1 MTDALDAALAQRDDL
16 DQYGSAKRML
26 FALQL
31 SLDLED
37 IHSVAATALTDGPD
51 DKSCDLVYID
61 RDSRS
66 MVLAQGYEATKV
78 NQAQAPLTKATSL
91 HQAVNWLFGSHT
103 ENDVPQR
110 LRSAWKEL
118 HEALTDDAIDF
129 IDVWFVHNLP
139 ENHQIAEELDAV
151 AKAAYGIIAARYNV
165 DGMSVVGTEVGRET
179 LSDRYE
185 GSRTPILVGDEFS
198 IPVSGA
204 FAENGENWS
213 ALCAS
218 IPASWLRSQFSE
230 HKERLF
236 SANIRGYLG
245 STRSQSNINNGIQAT
260 ARTQPGRF
268 WAYNNG
274 ITALVHSFDYSG
286 GDSVK
291 ITGIAIVNGAQTTGA
306 LGSTDS
312 EKMEEVK
319 LLARFIKCDDSAT
332 VQDIIRYNNRQN
344 PTQASDFRSNDR
356 VQSRLVREF
365 ESLGV
370 VGYNGGRR
378 GGAED
383 VIRRPGENQLAATVA
398 AQALASFHGRPD
410 VAYHEKGQIW
420 EQDAIY
426 STVFPERVSARHILF
441 VYSLLRALEQ
451 SKTGLGSRSGAAQT
465 QRDQDLAKWFGM
477 RGSTFLAVTA
487 IGASIESVLN
497 VPITDRY
504 SLEFSKNLTIPK
516 AVEAWLPVTKAL
528 LALAPNQLSAPLSSI
543 GGLRNRTAVDS
554 AISTFT
560 AVVSATSQ
568 VNEPIYSA
576 FAEMVKA

>member
-1 MTDALDAALAQRDDL
+1 
-16 DQYGSAKRML
+16 ML

-37 IHSVAATALTDGPD
+37 IHSVAATALTNGSD
-51 DKSCDLVYID
+51 DKSCDVVYID

-66 MVLAQGYEATKV
+66 MVLAQGYEASNV
-78 NQAQAPLTKATSL
+78 NQVQAPLTKATSL
-91 HQAVNWLFGSHT
+91 HQAVNWLFGATS
-103 ENDVPQR
+103 ENGVPQR
-110 LRSAWKEL
+110 LRSAWREL
-118 HEALTDDAIDF
+118 NEALADGAIENVE
-129 IDVWFVHNLP
+129 IWFVHNLP
-139 ENHQIAEELDAV
+139 ENRQIDEELQAV
-151 AKAAYGIIAARYNV
+151 ATAAYRIIAARYRV
-165 DGMSVVGTEVGRET
+165 DDLSVTGIEIGRKA

-185 GSRTPILVGDEFS
+185 GSRTPILVGEDFT

-204 FAENGENWS
+204 FEESGENWS

-218 IPASWLRSQFSE
+218 IPAVWLRSQFSQ

-260 ARTQPGRF
+260 ARENPGRF

-286 GDSVK
+286 GESVK

-306 LGSTDS
+306 LGSTDG
-312 EKMEEVK
+312 ERMEDIRI
-319 LLARFIKCDDSAT
+319 LARFIKCDDAET
-332 VQDIIRYNNRQN
+332 VRDIIRFNNRQN

-356 VQSRLVREF
+356 VQSRLVKDF

-398 AQALASFHGRPD
+398 AQALAAFHSRPD

-426 STVFPERVSARHILF
+426 SSVFPERVSARHILF

-451 SKTGLGSRSGAAQT
+451 SKTALSSLPGGAQT
-465 QRDQDLAKWFGM
+465 RRDQELAKWFGM
-477 RGSTFLAVTA
+477 RGSTFLAVAA
-487 IGASIESVLN
+487 IGASIESVLDLP
-497 VPITDRY
+497 VSDRY
-504 SLEFSKNLTIPK
+504 NLEFTKNLSIPK
-516 AVEAWLPVTKAL
+516 AIETWGPVVTSL
-528 LALAPNQLSAPLSSI
+528 LSLAPNQLSSPLSSA
-543 GGLRNRTAVDS
+543 GGLRNRAAVDA
-554 AISTFT
+554 AIDTYR
-560 AVVSATSQ
+560 AVVAATSE
-568 VNEPIYSA
+568 VNKPIYA
-576 FAEMVKA
+576 DFAGKVRS

>member
-1 MTDALDAALAQRDDL
+1 M
-16 DQYGSAKRML
+16 
-26 FALQL
+26 
-31 SLDLED
+31 
-37 IHSVAATALTDGPD
+37 
-51 DKSCDLVYID
+51 
-61 RDSRS
+61 
-66 MVLAQGYEATKV
+66 
-78 NQAQAPLTKATSL
+78 
-91 HQAVNWLFGSHT
+91 
-103 ENDVPQR
+103 R
-110 LRSAWKEL
+110 LRSAWREL
-118 HEALTDDAIDF
+118 HEALSEDAIDTVD
-129 IDVWFVHNLP
+129 IWFVHNLP
-139 ENHQIAEELDAV
+139 ENHQIAEELSAI
-151 AKAAYGIIAARYNV
+151 AKATYGLISSRYNADNV
-165 DGMSVVGTEVGRET
+165 SVTATEVGRKT

-185 GSRTPILVGDEFS
+185 GSRTPILVGNEFS

-204 FAENGENWS
+204 FTETGENWS

-218 IPASWLRSQFSE
+218 IPASWLRDQFFV

-260 ARTQPGRF
+260 AREKPGRF

-274 ITALVHSFDYSG
+274 ITALVHSFEYSG
-286 GDSVK
+286 GDSVE

-312 EKMEEVK
+312 EKMEDIK
-319 LLARFIKCDDSAT
+319 LLARFIKCDDAGT

-426 STVFPERVSARHILF
+426 SSVFPERISARHILF

-451 SKTGLGSRSGAAQT
+451 SKTSLSSRGGTPQT

-477 RGSTFLAVTA
+477 RGSTFLAVAA

-497 VPITDRY
+497 VPTPDRHN
-504 SLEFSKNLTIPK
+504 LEFAKNLTIPK
-516 AVEAWLPVTKAL
+516 AIEAWIPVTTAL
-528 LALAPNQLSAPLSSI
+528 LALAPNQLSSPLSST
-543 GGLRNRTAVDS
+543 GGLRNRTAVES
-554 AISTFT
+554 AINTFR

-576 FAEMVKA
+576 FAKLVKV